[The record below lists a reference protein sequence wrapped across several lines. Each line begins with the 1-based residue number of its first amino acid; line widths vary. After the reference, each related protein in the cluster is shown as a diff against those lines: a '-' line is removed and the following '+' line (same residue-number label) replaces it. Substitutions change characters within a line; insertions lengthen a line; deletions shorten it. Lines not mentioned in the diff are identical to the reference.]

1 MLRDSWSPNARDDL
15 FDVIRRVRNRW
26 RLRVVLRGT
35 AVVAAA
41 GLAAFLVSSY
51 GLEFFRFSAGS
62 VIAFRTLTWL
72 TLAGLVLLVPGPAAR
87 AGDCR
92 RPSGA
97 LS

>member
-1 MLRDSWSPNARDDL
+1 MLRHSWSSSARDEL

-62 VIAFRTLTWL
+62 VIAFRALTWL
-72 TLAGLVLLVPGPAAR
+72 TQI
-87 AGDCR
+87 C
-92 RPSGA
+92 
-97 LS
+97 